1 MEKLKYLDNEKKQM
15 NKLSM
20 PPVFPIPPAYNK
32 NGELDVDAIKK
43 YINYLYV
50 NGVKVIMTTAGTS
63 QFNLLTVEDILKLNE
78 ICGKFDGL
86 SILGI
91 PALSEK
97 EAAKFINKMNKLE
110 LSNTSL
116 MLLYPDRYYNDESLL
131 TYFNNLANLSDY
143 TCFIH
148 GMFMRKGTGGT
159 YNFTAEL
166 INKISLHENIV
177 GMKEETNDVGL
188 AYNICKDINKDNF
201 IVIAAGGSMKR
212 FLSLHSTGVQTFLTG
227 IGNILP
233 KLDMEFHTRLTNG
246 DLYEAYYMVNEFE
259 NLFFDVFMKYGWHLS
274 LREGLYW
281 ENHYEPNTKLP
292 FPRGTKEMIND
303 IKNIIEEMKLKL
315 NDYE

>member
-1 MEKLKYLDNEKKQM
+1 MGKKQM
-15 NKLSM
+15 NKLNM
-20 PPVFPIPPAYNK
+20 PPVFPIPPAYDK
-32 NGELDVDAIKK
+32 NGNLDLNSVRK
-43 YINYLYV
+43 YIKYLEK
-50 NGVKVIMTTAGTS
+50 NGVEVIMTTAGTS
-63 QFNLLTVEDILKLNE
+63 QFNLLSISDIISLNKVCAE
-78 ICGKFDGL
+78 FKGK
-86 SILGI
+86 SILGV
-91 PALSEK
+91 PALSET
-97 EAAKFINKMNKLE
+97 EAIDFIVEMNILG
-110 LSNTSL
+110 LNNSSL
-116 MLLYPDRYYNDESLL
+116 MLLYPDRYYDDESILG
-131 TYFNNLANLSDY
+131 YFNNLADLSMY
-143 TCFIH
+143 PCFIH

-166 INKISLHENIV
+166 INKISLHENII

-188 AYNICKDINKDNF
+188 AYNVCKDINKDNF
-201 IVIAAGGSMKR
+201 IVIVAGGSMKR

-233 KLDMEFHTRLTNG
+233 KIDIDFHTRLTNG

-274 LREGLYW
+274 LREGLYL